1 MRIGI
6 LSRGQASFSTKR
18 LMEACRARGH
28 SCEVLDTLSFS
39 VIVEEGRSSLLY
51 QNRPF
56 VGYDAIIPR
65 IGASITFYGTA
76 VVRQLEHMGV
86 FVLNTSH
93 AITVARDKLRALQLM
108 SRHQVPFPAT
118 VFVRGGDEVLTAVE
132 RVGGAPVIV
141 KLVEGTQGVGVILA
155 ETSKVAQAIVET
167 LQTVQKNVLIQKF
180 VEESRGRDVR
190 AFIVGGRVVA
200 AMRRTAL
207 GDEYRS
213 NVHRGARAEGI
224 ALSASYETVALRAA
238 EIMGLEVAGVDML
251 EGHDGPQVMEVNSS
265 PGLEGIEG
273 ASRVDVASA
282 MIRHLETVVDEGA
295 VGPALRERV
304 VLAHGMA
311 VGELSVGEK
320 LEGKRIGEVVPD
332 GVRVLSLIRRGGSN
346 EAPERAMLIAAGDL
360 LVIYGRPERLRALG
374 VPTETPEIAPRSTT
388 A

>member
-18 LMEACRARGH
+18 LIEACRSRGH
-28 SCEVLDTLSFS
+28 SCDVLDTLLFS
-39 VIVEEGRSSLLY
+39 VIVEEGRSSLFY

-56 VGYDAIIPR
+56 AGYDAIIPR

-76 VVRQLEHMGV
+76 VVRQLEHMGI
-86 FVLNTSH
+86 FVLNTSN
-93 AITVARDKLRALQLM
+93 AINVARDKLRALQVL
-108 SRHQVPFPAT
+108 SRHQVPFPPT

-167 LQTVQKNVLIQKF
+167 LSTVQKNVLIQKF
-180 VEESRGRDVR
+180 VEESRGRDMR
-190 AFIVGGRVVA
+190 AFVVGGRVVA
-200 AMRRTAL
+200 AMRRTAM
-207 GDEYRS
+207 GDEFRS

-224 ALSASYETVALRAA
+224 ALSPEYERVALHAA

-251 EGHDGPQVMEVNSS
+251 EGNDGPQVMEVNSS

-282 MIRHLETVVDEGA
+282 MIRHLEVVVEEGSA
-295 VGPALRERV
+295 GRPVKERLV
-304 VLAHGMA
+304 MPNGLM
-311 VGELSVGEK
+311 VGEITIGNRLAGR
-320 LEGKRIGEVVPD
+320 RISEVVPEAI
-332 GVRVLSLIRRGGSN
+332 RVLSIERRGSN
-346 EAPERAMLIAAGDL
+346 IEGPERSAPLASGDV
-360 LVIYGRPERLRALG
+360 LVVFGRHERLRSLTLPTPLG
-374 VPTETPEIAPRSTT
+374 TSLERGSG
-388 A
+388 

>member
-18 LMEACRARGH
+18 LVEACRARGH
-28 SCEVLDTLSFS
+28 SAEVLDTLLFS
-39 VIVEEGRSSLLY
+39 VVVEEGRSSLLY
-51 QNRPF
+51 ENRPF
-56 VGYDAIIPR
+56 AGFDAVIPR

-93 AITVARDKLRALQLM
+93 AILVARDKLRALQVL
-108 SRHQVPFPAT
+108 SRHRIPFPPT
-118 VFVRGGDEVLTAVE
+118 VFVRGGEEVLTAVE

-167 LQTVQKNVLIQKF
+167 LSTVQKNVLIQKF

-190 AFIVGGRVVA
+190 AFVVGGRVVA
-200 AMRRTAL
+200 AMRRTAM
-207 GDEYRS
+207 GDEFRS

-224 ALSASYETVALRAA
+224 ALSPAYERVALRAA

-251 EGHDGPQVMEVNSS
+251 EGRDGPQVMEVNSS

-282 MIRHLETVVDEGA
+282 IVRHLEFVVEDGGREGQ
-295 VGPALRERV
+295 ALTERARLEHGQL
-304 VLAHGMA
+304 LA
-311 VGELSVGEK
+311 EL
-320 LEGKRIGEVVPD
+320 RIGDRHAGRRIRELVPESA
-332 GVRVLSLIRRGGSN
+332 RVLTLVRRGVSS
-346 EAPERAMLIAAGDL
+346 ESPDPQQQLATGDV
-360 LVIYGRPERLRALG
+360 LVLYGPRERLRGLG
-374 VPTETPEIAPRSTT
+374 TERPAADGGPR
-388 A
+388 